1 MSENGRFIN
10 FNGLD
15 PAVSATI
22 TDGRRRQEQRHLSQ
36 TKRKQA
42 ERDRARNRRMIDLPT
57 DLEDEI
63 TRIAAE
69 FDLPVSQVITFL
81 LLRGLSG
88 LDLVDIQ
95 ERLVS
100 SRSMRFGH
108 NLDLREIR

>member
-22 TDGRRRQEQRHLSQ
+22 TDGRRRQEQRHMAPS
-36 TKRKQA
+36 KRKKA
-42 ERDRARNRRMIDLPT
+42 ERDRARNRRMIDLPA
-57 DLEDEI
+57 DLENEI
-63 TRIAAE
+63 SRIAAE
-69 FDLPVSQVITFL
+69 FDTPISQIITFL
-81 LLRGLSG
+81 LIRGLQG

-95 ERLVS
+95 ERLVA

-108 NLDLREIR
+108 NIDFREM